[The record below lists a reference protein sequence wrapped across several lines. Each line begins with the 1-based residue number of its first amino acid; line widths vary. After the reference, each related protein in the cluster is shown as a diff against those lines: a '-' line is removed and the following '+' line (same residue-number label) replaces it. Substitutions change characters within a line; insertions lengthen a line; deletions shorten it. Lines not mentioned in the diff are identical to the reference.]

1 MESGTK
7 LNSTL
12 IKAFEIIQLIA
23 DHQGELGLDGICKR
37 LNMNKTTV
45 FRHIETLVYM
55 NLLEKREGSYF
66 LGIGLFE
73 MGSKVRIQNLIIER
87 IHLIFEKLAKDVNE
101 TVNFA
106 QIFDDTALYLY
117 NAESRRSLQL
127 RVSIG
132 AKLPLYCTALGKA
145 ILSILD
151 TERLDSL
158 IANLKMKKMT
168 QYTVTDP
175 VELMKK
181 IDSVRDRGYSIDRE
195 EFDDGLVCVAV
206 PIKISELG
214 FIGGISISG
223 PINRF
228 DDERGHFLAQKLL
241 ETSNEIL
248 DTLHHE
254 LGGFND
260 RGKMAR

>member
-1 MESGTK
+1 M
-7 LNSTL
+7 NITL
-12 IKAFEIIQLIA
+12 IKAFEIIKLIA
-23 DHQGELGLDGICKR
+23 DHQGEFGLNDICRR

-66 LGIGLFE
+66 LGIGVFE
-73 MGSKVRIQNLIIER
+73 MGNKVRIRNLIIER
-87 IHLIFEKLAKDVNE
+87 IHPVLEKLAKDVNE

-106 QIFDDTALYLY
+106 QIYDDTALYLY
-117 NAESRRSLQL
+117 KAESRRSLQL
-127 RVSIG
+127 RASIG
-132 AKLPLYCTALGKA
+132 DKLPLYCTALGKA

-158 IANLKMKKMT
+158 ITNLKMKKMT
-168 QYTVTDP
+168 QYTVTDA

-181 IDSVRDRGYSIDRE
+181 IHSVRMKGYSIDRE

-206 PIKISELG
+206 PFKISELG

-223 PINRF
+223 PIDRF
-228 DDERGHFLAQKLL
+228 DDTRGRFLVQRLL
-241 ETSNEIL
+241 ETRNEISG
-248 DTLHHE
+248 TLHRE

-260 RGKMAR
+260 RGEMAR

>member
-1 MESGTK
+1 
-7 LNSTL
+7 
-12 IKAFEIIQLIA
+12 
-23 DHQGELGLDGICKR
+23 
-37 LNMNKTTV
+37 
-45 FRHIETLVYM
+45 
-55 NLLEKREGSYF
+55 
-66 LGIGLFE
+66 
-73 MGSKVRIQNLIIER
+73 
-87 IHLIFEKLAKDVNE
+87 
-101 TVNFA
+101 
-106 QIFDDTALYLY
+106 
-117 NAESRRSLQL
+117 
-127 RVSIG
+127 
-132 AKLPLYCTALGKA
+132 TALGKA

-158 IANLKMKKMT
+158 IANLKMKKIT

-241 ETSNEIL
+241 ETRNEIL

-260 RGKMAR
+260 